1 MIKLK
6 SGFYGSR
13 NLLIRPEDG
22 PFSLPKAEEERLVK
36 RGVAEYVQGKE
47 AVNPFEGLKTP
58 ELRAIAK
65 ANGLTFRFGMTNAEM
80 AAYLQTHK
88 AKFVKPAEE
97 EKGDDAPAGTGDT
110 VTDPTPD
117 PDPVDEEGEED
128 EGNDAPA
135 GEDAPTFDAAE
146 AVK

>member
-1 MIKLK
+1 MIQLK

-22 PFSLPKAEEERLVK
+22 PFSLPKADEERLVK

-97 EKGDDAPAGTGDT
+97 VPVVEPVVEPEPAP
-110 VTDPTPD
+110 V
-117 PDPVDEEGEED
+117 VEEETEEV
-128 EGNDAPA
+128 PA
-135 GEDAPTFDAAE
+135 EDAPTFDAAE